1 MDWVVINMKNMIKKT
16 AVFTGVLF
24 VILLLLDLWFKISID
39 ITNTLYLPFLFLVL
53 ITFIIST
60 LILFVKLDIKLEKF
74 VYLKVLNY
82 FILFIGF
89 LTFLYWGFI
98 KPDFWGLIFTAYS
111 IGLLIINTMI
121 ISVVYIIKKIDK
133 SFVIKQWLL
142 IIFMVLF
149 YLFTHRILKIFGI
162 IIFKN

>member
-1 MDWVVINMKNMIKKT
+1 VDWVVINMKNMIKKT